1 MRKQYRDVISAWVC
15 RVAILA
21 FMVVISVAC
30 TKDKTPERKEMVF
43 EIEEF
48 ATPTADALTVTSNL
62 PAYIF
67 PYEYTDFGA
76 ALVRRLTNRV
86 TIVDEQSLETLST
99 VVIHSSQIT
108 TMSDELPV
116 VLMQLMLGRN
126 IVIIEP
132 TIQSFNDFCDLIT
145 ATYMVMQQTEE
156 GQQLLEEIDAVEGVR
171 QTFEA
176 FYEMSMDNSKI
187 EAMFMLDT
195 DYKGVFAEALA
206 VRGCEFHIVDR
217 MRGVENTAM
226 FHQQIVDDEG
236 AYEPSDAPQIDAPE
250 QDTAQSSITPY
261 AYGLFADMFT
271 KWINEQI
278 YYIDDLNVV
287 RKRGAEIFNT
297 RAESTTKLNL
307 DDISTVQNVTYTIS
321 ASIPYKVAAPLPVS
335 VSFEVCSIYME
346 RDNSDYYCI
355 YKQILS
361 YNQLLNCGPTGKR
374 SWRHSPNFCYRT
386 LDFYGDI
393 IYKQYPYYGPFMRDL
408 KSESICHAHT
418 ADFIDSTDT
427 AVEMPDV
434 EQVERLAGVVVEKY
448 SPLNSIGSSDK
459 TSGFSYGFD
468 GGLYISKEPALNLG
482 FSVSYDSSTTQTID
496 DLEIEASSI
505 DGVAEWKYTG
515 HNLPRSYYNFIK
527 ENSHSFAPSIM
538 RQECLVDQSWIWRVP
553 NPTGSYRL
561 FDKTSVTTALMYYD
575 LGFLKTHC
583 HYANLTTAKCVSF
596 MMMPPPRSEQK
607 WVMNVTP
614 YSEELNT
621 MLSTTHNRFWNKD
634 NHEFELADTSADS
647 RITISQFVSDFEK
660 DLISKRLSWRNRNF
674 KGTYTFS
681 YYNVSEKPQDVIS
694 FDFMVD

>member
-1 MRKQYRDVISAWVC
+1 MRKQYRNVISAWLC
-15 RVAILA
+15 RVSILA
-21 FMVVISVAC
+21 FVVMISAAC
-30 TKDKTPERKEMVF
+30 TKDKTPEHEEIVF
-43 EIEEF
+43 DIEDF
-48 ATPTADALTVTSNL
+48 ATPTADALTITSNL

-67 PYEYTDFGA
+67 PYAYTDFGA
-76 ALVRRLTNRV
+76 ALVRRMTNQV
-86 TIVDEQSLETLST
+86 TTVDEQSLETLST

-108 TMSDELPV
+108 NLADELPV

-132 TIQSFNDFCDLIT
+132 TIRSFNDFCDLIT

-156 GQQLLEEIDAVEGVR
+156 GQALLENINAVEGVR

-176 FYEMSMDNSKI
+176 FYEMSLDNSKI

-195 DYKGVFAEALA
+195 DYNGIFAEALA

-217 MRGVENTAM
+217 MKGVENTAM
-226 FHQQIVDDEG
+226 FHQQMVDEEG
-236 AYEPSDAPQIDAPE
+236 SVEPIEAPQVDAPE
-250 QDTAQSSITPY
+250 QDTAQGSLTPY

-271 KWINEQI
+271 KWINEQT
-278 YYIDDLNVV
+278 YYIEDLNLA
-287 RKRGAEIFNT
+287 RQHGADIFNT
-297 RAESTTKLNL
+297 RADPTTKLHL

-321 ASIPYKVAAPLPVS
+321 APMPYKVSAPLPVS

-346 RDNSDYYCI
+346 RDNCDYYCI

-361 YNQLLNCGPTGKR
+361 YNQLLDCGPTEKR
-374 SWRHSPNFCYRT
+374 KWRHSQNFLERK
-386 LDFYGDI
+386 LNFHGDI
-393 IYKQYPYYGPFMRDL
+393 IYEPYPYYGPFMRDL
-408 KSESICHAHT
+408 TSNSICHAHT
-418 ADFIDSTDT
+418 ADFIDSTDS
-427 AVEMPDV
+427 AVEMPDI
-434 EQVERLAGVVVEKY
+434 EQVKRLTGVVIEKY
-448 SPLNSIGSSDK
+448 SPLNSIGSSDQ
-459 TSGFSYGFD
+459 TTGFSYGFD

-515 HNLPRSYYNFIK
+515 NNLPRSYYNLIK

-561 FDKTSVTTALMYYD
+561 FDETSVTTALMYYD
-575 LGFLKTHC
+575 MGFMKTHC
-583 HYANLTTAKCVSF
+583 HYANLTTSKCVSF
-596 MMMPPPRSEQK
+596 LMMPPPRSEQQ
-607 WVMNVTP
+607 WMMNVSP

-621 MLSTTHNRFWNKD
+621 MLSTTHNRFWDKD
-634 NHEFELADTSADS
+634 NHEFKLADTSADS
-647 RITISQFVSDFEK
+647 RITINQFVSDFEN
-660 DLISKRLSWRNRNF
+660 DLNSKRHTWLNRNF

-681 YYNVSEKPQDVIS
+681 YYNVGEEPQDIIS
-694 FDFMVD
+694 FDFVVD